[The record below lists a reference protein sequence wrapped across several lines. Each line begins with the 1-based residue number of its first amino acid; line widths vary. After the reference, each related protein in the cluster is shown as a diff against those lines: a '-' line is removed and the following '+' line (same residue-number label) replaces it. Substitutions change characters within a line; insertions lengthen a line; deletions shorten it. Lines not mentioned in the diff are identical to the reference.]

1 MDTSYLN
8 GIVMC
13 QLKIPTNQSKEE
25 VLMDVTCI
33 GIDLAKASIPD
44 SRC

>member
-13 QLKIPTNQSKEE
+13 QTEDSNQSVEGGGVKWMLP
-25 VLMDVTCI
+25 VL
-33 GIDLAKASIPD
+33 A
-44 SRC
+44 